1 MILVFVLRRFGSRG
15 EARRW
20 PLALGWISEDDRRT
34 KPLHW
39 VCEPWCGMPLADC
52 LACVCPATR
61 EATRCYFVRVSTCWW
76 KHLDSKFHKDQ
87 LWAKLSTRILVRK
100 GFLFITCENFF
111 FFASM
116 LVCLFVQTFVLGGL
130 EIT

>member
-39 VCEPWCGMPLADC
+39 VCEPWCGIPLADC

-61 EATRCYFVRVSTCWW
+61 EAAWRHVSHVCMCWW
-76 KHLDSKFHKDQ
+76 KHLDSNFHKDQ
-87 LWAKLSTRILVRK
+87 LWDKLSTRIK
-100 GFLFITCENFF
+100 EGFSFY
-111 FFASM
+111 
-116 LVCLFVQTFVLGGL
+116 FVFPLSEFMFV
-130 EIT
+130 